1 MNNNSLLFIPQQ
13 GDEAPVP
20 EDGIKPTFTER
31 PVIRQTEDGAKI
43 IFECRCVGKPAPT
56 VTWFNGDG
64 LVEEGGR
71 YTITLENDQT
81 LYYIARLEINNV
93 VTGDRG
99 EYRAIARNQYGE
111 GVSTINLNFESAD
124 KPK

>member
-1 MNNNSLLFIPQQ
+1 MFITQQ

-31 PVIRQTEDGAKI
+31 PVIRQTEDGTKI
-43 IFECRCVGKPAPT
+43 IFECRCVGKPPPT
-56 VTWFNGDG
+56 VTWFNRDG
-64 LVEEGGR
+64 PIEQGGR
-71 YTITLENDQT
+71 YTISLENDQT

-99 EYRAIARNQYGE
+99 EYRAVARNQYGE